1 MRKIEY
7 GKGEILIPET
17 EKTGLIRYILNYL
30 KTFHEY
36 PCVSTCILI
45 NWWSGNKLLFK
56 ILDDRIRQATL
67 LLITYFFSFQTK
79 LKKNPENSL
88 LYRATN
94 VNYEK

>member
-17 EKTGLIRYILNYL
+17 EKNGLIRYILNYL

-45 NWWSGNKLLFK
+45 N
-56 ILDDRIRQATL
+56 
-67 LLITYFFSFQTK
+67 
-79 LKKNPENSL
+79 
-88 LYRATN
+88 
-94 VNYEK
+94 